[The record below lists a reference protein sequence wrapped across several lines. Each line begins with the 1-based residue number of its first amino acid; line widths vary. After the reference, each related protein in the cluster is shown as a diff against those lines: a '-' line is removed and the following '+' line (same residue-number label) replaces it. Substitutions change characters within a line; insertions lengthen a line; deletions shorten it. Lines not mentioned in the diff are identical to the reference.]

1 MITLRTIKFIMKD
14 GKLIRVS
21 DTVNPNLKEEIE
33 SLEKEIMQ

>member
-21 DTVNPNLKEEIE
+21 DTINPNLKEDIKK
-33 SLEKEIMQ
+33 LKKKKG